1 MNKKQKKALTRLII
15 VVIALLV
22 GYWGSD
28 RLNLEQW
35 VKGPTTS
42 SSQEQT
48 SQATKQLASSV
59 AQKPLSFQNKRQ
71 LVLADTDAL
80 GRAVDAHI
88 QLKDSQ
94 EPTVKREALNYNPVG
109 WHNYNFYYKKS
120 DGSVGKMWLMARGH
134 LVGYQFSGLNDEPR
148 NLVPETTWFNGGSF
162 TGMNDGNTAS
172 MLYYENRLDSWLA
185 NHPNYY
191 LDYQV
196 TPLYKGNELLPRQI
210 RLAYVGF
217 DQKGQPLTIKLGGG
231 REKTGHDG
239 ATVVVLDNVAPNANI
254 NYADG
259 TATNTVKAH

>member
-1 MNKKQKKALTRLII
+1 MNKKQKKALTRLVI
-15 VVIALLV
+15 VVLALLV
-22 GYWGSD
+22 GYLGSD

-71 LVLADTDAL
+71 LVLADTDTL

-94 EPTVKREALNYNPVG
+94 EPKVKREALNYNPVG

-148 NLVPETTWFNGGSF
+148 NLVPETAWFNGGSF

-191 LDYQV
+191 LD
-196 TPLYKGNELLPRQI
+196 
-210 RLAYVGF
+210 VGF